1 MSSSMPPGNIK
12 NRRFTDVF
20 RDYRN
25 GTLVENRLIN
35 NRFFQY
41 LQKQSLGVSCKKG
54 VLKNLVKLTGKHLW
68 WSLIFNCINFI
79 KKRLVNKCFPVNIA
93 KFLKIIFYRT
103 PPVSAFKNCSSKNLW
118 NIPRKNS
125 VNKSYKRTSGFF
137 LEI

>member
-25 GTLVENRLIN
+25 GTLVENRLMN

-41 LQKQSLGVSCKKG
+41 LQKQSLEVSCKKG
-54 VLKNLVKLTGKHLW
+54 VRLTGKHLW
-68 WSLIFNCINFI
+68 WSLIFNFINFI

-103 PPVSAFKNCSSKNLW
+103 PPVSDFKNCSSKNLC